1 MTVRKIIIASVFVAV
16 LLTVTVVGLF
26 RPAHLRP
33 ANVPTNWFS
42 IAFLGYT
49 NQANGCQAVFQITNH
64 TPGTFQCLV
73 GPRVSEAS
81 RAGRPVFCDPRE
93 AAPPGL
99 LLGRGTFT
107 FAVAAAPDTNRL
119 HVSVEVRDARSP
131 DGGLRPLLRRFG
143 VHTFKRYSQTLT
155 SPAFSRPS

>member
-16 LLTVTVVGLF
+16 LLTVTVVGL
-26 RPAHLRP
+26 LRP
-33 ANVPTNWFS
+33 ANVPTTWFS

-81 RAGRPVFCDPRE
+81 RAGRPVFCDPGE

-99 LLGRGTFT
+99 LLGRDTFT

-119 HVSVEVRDARSP
+119 RVSVEVRDARSP

-143 VHTFKRYSQTLT
+143 IHTFKRHSQTLT